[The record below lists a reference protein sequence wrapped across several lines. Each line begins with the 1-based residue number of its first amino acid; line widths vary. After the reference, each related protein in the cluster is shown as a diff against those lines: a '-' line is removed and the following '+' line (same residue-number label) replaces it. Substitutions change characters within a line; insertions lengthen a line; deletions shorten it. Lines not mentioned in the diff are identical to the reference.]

1 MRKYLRGKKI
11 KLDSI
16 DLGII
21 INGLVELRN
30 KIIREERDPSAIDE
44 LILRLLDEKDR
55 M

>member
-1 MRKYLRGKKI
+1 MKKYLRGKKI
-11 KLDSI
+11 KLDSV

-30 KIIREERDPSAIDE
+30 KLIREERDITAVNE
-44 LILRLLDEKDR
+44 LILRLLDENDK